1 MANNTTFNT
10 RIQLKY
16 DLYSNWTTNNPVL
29 LAGEIAVATIPSN
42 VVEGVEQNSSQKV
55 NSVALPQVLIKVG
68 DGTSHYNTL
77 PFASALAADVY
88 PWAKEDQTAFE
99 NRVKTLV
106 AGLHYTK
113 AEVYNKSEID
123 AFLAQYY
130 KKTEIDTITG
140 TLTDLAT
147 TDKTNLVAAINEVK
161 NAADNVNTNSA
172 VTVEKAATATEGSQA
187 TYIVKQGNTAVGA
200 KIEIPVGYDET
211 ALANRVSVIEGDYLK
226 GADKTELEGKINAK
240 ADTTTVEG
248 INDRVAVIEGD
259 YLKAADIANFE
270 TKDNVQK
277 VADDLADY
285 VESNDAALAEV
296 RGIADAAQTADE
308 VTAAINAKVTEL
320 DLANTYEAKGAAN
333 TVNEA
338 LETYK
343 TANDAAV
350 ALKADKTAL
359 EAEVARATG
368 AEGALDTR
376 VTKVETFFATAEGE
390 TLDTALDTLV
400 EIQKYITGEGTE
412 ADQMVKDIAAN
423 KKAIEDEVAR
433 ATGVEGG
440 FETRI
445 AALEGIDH
453 EQILTDANAYT
464 DELANGAVKAN
475 TEAIAA
481 INNEESGILAQAKA
495 DATTKADAAK
505 QAAIDDAAGK
515 YETKGTAQGLID
527 GLGIDDYLKKTDA
540 DTTYEK
546 VGVAQDL
553 VDGLNIAQ
561 YETITGAEGKYA
573 TITNHN
579 ALAER
584 VTATEG
590 VANGAAA
597 KAAENATAIEALQ
610 AADTTLTAEIN
621 KKANSADLAT
631 VATTGKIDDLTQTN
645 YIILNCGSSSEII

>member
-1 MANNTTFNT
+1 MANTTFNT

-29 LAGEIAVATIPSN
+29 LAGEVAIATIPAA
-42 VVEGVEQNSSQKV
+42 EGATSLNF

-88 PWAKEDQTAFE
+88 PWAKESQADFE
-99 NRVKTLV
+99 TRVKTLV

-130 KKTEIDTITG
+130 KKTEIDAITG
-140 TLTDLAT
+140 ALADLNT
-147 TDKTNLVAAINEVK
+147 TNKNNLVAAINEALQAVEVGGTGSVVSVVK
-161 NAADNVNTNSA
+161 EETP
-172 VTVEKAATATEGSQA
+172 TEGSQA
-187 TYIVKQGNTAVGA
+187 TYKVTQGGNTVGV

-211 ALANRVSVIEGDYLK
+211 ALAGRVSTIEGDYLK
-226 GADKTELEGKINAK
+226 AADKTELEGKIGAK
-240 ADTTTVEG
+240 ADTTVVNG
-248 INDRVAVIEGD
+248 IDGRVAAIEGD

-270 TKDNVQK
+270 TKENVKK
-277 VADDLADY
+277 VADDLAGY
-285 VESNDAALAEV
+285 IESNNGALAGV
-296 RGIADAAQTADE
+296 REIAEAAQTADE
-308 VTAAINAKVTEL
+308 VATAINNKITEL
-320 DLANTYEAKGAAN
+320 DLGNTYEDKGEAAKVSG
-333 TVNEA
+333 A
-338 LETYK
+338 LEAYK
-343 TANDAAV
+343 TSNDAAV

-390 TLDTALDTLV
+390 SLDTALDTLV
-400 EIQKYITGEGTE
+400 EIQKYITTEGSE

-453 EQILTDANAYT
+453 NKILTDAKAYT
-464 DELANGAVKAN
+464 DELANGAVKTN

-495 DATTKADAAK
+495 DATTKANKALEDAKADAA
-505 QAAIDDAAGK
+505 AT
-515 YETKGTAQGLID
+515 YEKIGVAQGLVD
-527 GLGIDDYLKKTDA
+527 GLGIGDYLKKTDA
-540 DTTYEK
+540 ETTYEK
-546 VGVAQDL
+546 AGVAQGL
-553 VDGLNIAQ
+553 VNGLNIAQ

-573 TITNHN
+573 TIANHN

-590 VANGAAA
+590 VANSAAA
-597 KAAENATAIEALQ
+597 KAAENATAIGNLDTAYK
-610 AADTTLTAEIN
+610 AADEAIN
-621 KKANSADLAT
+621 TEVAKKANSADLAT
-631 VATTGKIDDLTQTN
+631 VATSGKIDDLTQTN
-645 YIILNCGSSSEII
+645 YIILNCGSSTEVI